1 MKQTVVKPSVFLVDD
16 DPSVLKALSR
26 VLREEGWNVETFESA
41 EAFLAQRDQKAQ
53 GCLVLDVTMPGL
65 DGLELQHRLAAA
77 GESLP
82 IVFVTGYGD
91 IPMSV
96 RAIKAGAG
104 DFLTKP
110 VHAEVLVAAVRA
122 AIDQHASVRQALAE
136 IAELRQRLASLTPR
150 EREVLAALAAG
161 RLNKQ
166 IAADLGVVEQTVKF
180 HRARIMER
188 MQAKTIA
195 ELMHIAGRLGI
206 GAATPPAAPAA
217 SSAIPRRTPANRAE
231 LRGTSPKVSFGPT
244 RDAVTFVA

>member
-1 MKQTVVKPSVFLVDD
+1 MTDAPPHKIFIVDD
-16 DPSVLKALSR
+16 DPAVLKAQAR
-26 VLREEGWNVETFESA
+26 VLREEGWSVETFESA
-41 EAFLAQRDQKAQ
+41 EAFLARQGGTAE

-65 DGLELQHRLAAA
+65 DGFELQRRLA
-77 GESLP
+77 ESRRSLP

-96 RAIKAGAG
+96 RAIKAGAT

-110 VHAEVLVAAVRA
+110 VHSDALIAAVRD
-122 AIDQHASVRQALAE
+122 AILQDASTRHARADMEALQH
-136 IAELRQRLASLTPR
+136 RLDSLTPR

-188 MQAKTIA
+188 MQAKTVA
-195 ELMHIAGRLGI
+195 ELMHIAARLGI
-206 GAATPPAAPAA
+206 GGGSE
-217 SSAIPRRTPANRAE
+217 SSAAGSAAKRPP
-231 LRGTSPKVSFGPT
+231 V
-244 RDAVTFVA
+244 

>member
-1 MKQTVVKPSVFLVDD
+1 VTAASGQSVFLVDD
-16 DPSVLKALSR
+16 DRSVLKALSR

-41 EAFLAQRDQKAQ
+41 EAFLAQHDSKSQ

-65 DGLELQHRLAAA
+65 DGLELQGRLAAA
-77 GESLP
+77 GRHLP
-82 IVFVTGYGD
+82 IVFVTGHGD

-96 RAIKAGAG
+96 RAIKAGAT

-110 VHAEVLVAAVRA
+110 VQAQTLVAAIRSAIEQDAALRLERA
-122 AIDQHASVRQALAE
+122 DTDR
-136 IAELRQRLASLTPR
+136 LRLRLASLTPR
-150 EREVLAALAAG
+150 EREVLVALADG

-195 ELMHIAGRLGI
+195 ELMHIAARLGI
-206 GAATPPAAPAA
+206 AAPPPVPTTA
-217 SSAIPRRTPANRAE
+217 SPPDA
-231 LRGTSPKVSFGPT
+231 SPKRP
-244 RDAVTFVA
+244 RA